1 MTRPILF
8 ATLLAVTL
16 SAQQQQPSPVPGT
29 FRSTIALVPVDV
41 RVFDRNGKP
50 VTDLVQAD
58 FTILEDGVRQEIR
71 HFSQHALVPE
81 EKSAAG
87 VLRADAGAAL
97 MPQRRRVFLIV
108 LGRGRL
114 EGPSRGMTATIRFVR
129 EKLLPQDEVAVLAY
143 NRATDFTTDREQ
155 VVAVLERFRD
165 GHHHIESRIA
175 HRWGGLAGVFGVKAI
190 PEDTQKRIDAIF
202 AGAGAL
208 GYRTVP
214 PGRVTDAGRIAQ
226 DYRRSVDVRLNTD
239 VTNSGERLP
248 DPTDPT
254 RDFDFSLDEYVLSH
268 SQTMTDLENIYTGIE
283 YLRYLEGEKHLVFI
297 TERGLFLPR
306 LEDDTSIAAMANDAR
321 VVLDTIQTGGISG
334 GEPAAANRGP
344 GVPGPSFTETFAL
357 STLRTMADLT
367 GGHASIYSYADKAI
381 DEIDQSTRFQYLL
394 GYSPTNPVWDGRYR
408 RIQVKVNRPDV
419 TVASRS
425 GYYGR
430 QQLVPY
436 NREEF
441 LTYSRVTA
449 AALYPDQVRD
459 IKLKLK
465 AALQRGSDGEGDAVV
480 DLTID
485 ITRLALEADGGTREG
500 ELTVAI
506 YCADADG
513 RSTGDIW
520 KKIRITVSDENYKQ
534 TLRDGVEY
542 TIRLPARNS
551 SRMLK
556 VVVYDYRAD
565 VVGTAQAKFY

>member
-1 MTRPILF
+1 MPRPILCV
-8 ATLLAVTL
+8 TLLAIATL
-16 SAQQQQPSPVPGT
+16 SAQQQQSPVPGT

-41 RVFDRNGKP
+41 RVFDRDGKP
-50 VTDLVQAD
+50 VTDLQQAD
-58 FTILEDGVRQEIR
+58 FTIFEDGVKQEIR
-71 HFSQHALVPE
+71 HFTHHALVPE
-81 EKSAAG
+81 ERSAIAPAKDPAG
-87 VLRADAGAAL
+87 SL

-114 EGPSRGMTATIRFVR
+114 EGPSRGLTAAIRFVR
-129 EKLLPQDEVAVLAY
+129 ERLLPQDEAAVLAY
-143 NRATDFTTDREQ
+143 NRATNFTTDRGQ
-155 VVAVLERFRD
+155 IAGVLERFRD
-165 GHHHIESRIA
+165 GHHDVESRLA
-175 HRWGGLAGVFGVKAI
+175 HRWGGLLGIFGSKSV
-190 PEDTQKRIDAIF
+190 PEQVQTRIDAIF
-202 AGAGAL
+202 AGTGAL
-208 GYRTVP
+208 GFRTVP

-239 VTNSGERLP
+239 LTSPGERLP

-254 RDFDFSLDEYVLSH
+254 RTFDFSLDEYVLSH

-334 GEPAAANRGP
+334 GEPATASRGP
-344 GVPGPSFTETFAL
+344 GVPGPSFTESFAL
-357 STLRTMADLT
+357 ATLRTMSNLT
-367 GGHASIYSYADKAI
+367 GGHASIYSYADTAV
-381 DEIDQSTRFQYLL
+381 DEIDRSTRVQYLL

-408 RIQVKVNRPDV
+408 RIQVKVNRPTV
-419 TVASRS
+419 SVASRS

-449 AALYPDQVRD
+449 AALYPEPIRD
-459 IKLKLK
+459 IKLKVKNSL
-465 AALQRGSDGEGDAVV
+465 LRGSEGEGDAVV
-480 DLTID
+480 HVTID
-485 ITRLALEADGGTREG
+485 ISRLVLDAADGKREG
-500 ELTVAI
+500 ELTIAA

-513 RSTGDIW
+513 RSTGDVW
-520 KKIRITVSDENYKQ
+520 KKVRITVTDETYKQ
-534 TLRDGVEY
+534 TLRDGIEY
-542 TIRLPARNS
+542 TLRFPAKNS

-565 VVGTAQAKFY
+565 VVGTIHTKFY